1 MRDGSVKNKRVS
13 RIGMRMKKKRNE
25 ALQNSSISL
34 EASSKQCPPE
44 NKRNRKATKK
54 RKKAKCKI
62 VAHTKDNETQENIR
76 ALIQKVAVEFDKK
89 NPLTYDD
96 VEVESDKTKLTESE
110 EIFEARRIVNSIK
123 IDLMSVGDQ
132 ADSKRK

>member
-1 MRDGSVKNKRVS
+1 M
-13 RIGMRMKKKRNE
+13 
-25 ALQNSSISL
+25 
-34 EASSKQCPPE
+34 
-44 NKRNRKATKK
+44 
-54 RKKAKCKI
+54 
-62 VAHTKDNETQENIR
+62 AHTKDNETQENIR

-132 ADSKRK
+132 ADSKRNDIIKDNVVDTLLEIMIWKKKRRT